1 MEERAMASGR
11 EGMRSAAMDAG
22 STIAEAISSLR
33 GLLMCLDL
41 YDAALQNE
49 EELGLYDVLHFNSM
63 QVYVLHRAVA
73 KMEEAC
79 LILEGVSAPE
89 TSEKDRL

>member
-1 MEERAMASGR
+1 MKERAAAAAR
-11 EGMRSAAMDAG
+11 EDVRSAAMDAG
-22 STIAEAISSLR
+22 SAIAEAISSLR

-41 YDAALQNE
+41 YDGALQNE
-49 EELGLYDVLHFNSM
+49 NELCLYDALHFNSM
-63 QVYVLHRAVA
+63 QAYVLHGAVA

-89 TSEKDRL
+89 ISEKG